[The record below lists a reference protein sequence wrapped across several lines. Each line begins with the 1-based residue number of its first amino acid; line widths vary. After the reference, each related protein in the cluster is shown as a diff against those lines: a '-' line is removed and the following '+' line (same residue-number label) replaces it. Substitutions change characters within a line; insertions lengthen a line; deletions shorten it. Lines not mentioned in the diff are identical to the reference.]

1 MLRSKPWLVVVLGVI
16 ALSLPSLVFGAE
28 AAAAEGGKGFL
39 SSAYVLTAG
48 FALAFAAGLAALAQ
62 GRAVSSAVDAIGRQ
76 PGAAQR
82 IQVVMILGLAFM
94 ESLALFVFVIAI
106 ILLFAKPIS

>member
-1 MLRSKPWLVVVLGVI
+1 MQRANSGLILGIVSALVLGVVTTTF
-16 ALSLPSLVFGAE
+16 AAE
-28 AAAAEGGKGFL
+28 AGQGGQGFL

-48 FALAFAAGLAALAQ
+48 FALVLAAGLAALGQ

-94 ESLALFVFVIAI
+94 ESLALFVFVMAI
-106 ILLFAKPIS
+106 ILLYGKPIS

>member
-1 MLRSKPWLVVVLGVI
+1 LG
-16 ALSLPSLVFGAE
+16 
-28 AAAAEGGKGFL
+28 
-39 SSAYVLTAG
+39 
-48 FALAFAAGLAALAQ
+48 Q

-94 ESLALFVFVIAI
+94 ESLALFVFVMAI
-106 ILLFAKPIS
+106 ILLYGKPIS

>member
-1 MLRSKPWLVVVLGVI
+1 VNILRAKSWLIVVAVGVVL
-16 ALSLPSLVFGAE
+16 LSVSTAS
-28 AAAAEGGKGFL
+28 AAETAAGAQGFL
-39 SSAYVLTAG
+39 PSAYVLTAG
-48 FALAFAAGLAALAQ
+48 FALALAAGLAALGQ

-94 ESLALFVFVIAI
+94 ESLALFVFVMAI
-106 ILLFAKPIS
+106 ILLYGKPIS